1 MLELLKDALENA
13 PVVKMGD
20 YSYFINPLQGVSPP
34 LQPELLMEVARAI
47 VRIADL
53 DVNRIVTAE
62 VMGIH
67 ISSLVSCLTGIP
79 LVIIRKKG
87 FGLPGEVEV
96 TSERSYR
103 QIAKEEEVKLYINS
117 IQKGDRILIID
128 DVMSTGGT
136 LIGMIKGLQKM
147 GAIVKDVVVV
157 INRGRN
163 LQRVK
168 EETGHDV
175 KTLADVEVRDGKVHI
190 LRMRKISE
198 VVNF

>member
-13 PVVKMGD
+13 PVVRKGE

-34 LQPELLMEVARAI
+34 LQPDLLMEIARAI
-47 VRIADL
+47 VRIANL

-79 LVIIRKKG
+79 LVIIRKKE
-87 FGLPGEVEV
+87 FGLPGEVEF
-96 TSERSYR
+96 TSEKSYR

-117 IQKGDRILIID
+117 IQKGNRILIID
-128 DVMSTGGT
+128 DVMSEGGT
-136 LIGMIKGLQKM
+136 VIGMIKGLQKA

-157 INRGRN
+157 INRGRG
-163 LQRVK
+163 LERVK
-168 EETGHDV
+168 KETGHDV
-175 KTLADVEVRDGKVHI
+175 KTLADVEVRGGKVHI
-190 LRMRKISE
+190 LRMRKI
-198 VVNF
+198 

>member
-13 PVVKMGD
+13 PVVRKGE

-34 LQPELLMEVARAI
+34 LQPDLLMEIARAI
-47 VRIADL
+47 VRIANL

-79 LVIIRKKG
+79 LVIIRKKE
-87 FGLPGEVEV
+87 FGLPGEVEF
-96 TSERSYR
+96 TSEKSYR

-117 IQKGDRILIID
+117 IQKGNRILIID
-128 DVMSTGGT
+128 DVMSEGGT
-136 LIGMIKGLQKM
+136 VIGMIKGLQKA

-157 INRGRN
+157 INRGRG
-163 LQRVK
+163 LERVK
-168 EETGHDV
+168 KETGRDV
-175 KTLADVEVRDGKVHI
+175 KTLADVEVRGGKVHI
-190 LRMRKISE
+190 LRMRKI
-198 VVNF
+198 